1 MCLFLITLGEPVS
14 YPVNQVDGF
23 ELTIEKPTWSPF
35 KGYTIRWALLR
46 ILKKSIPSVRM
57 VVLALSISNATLTGN
72 GIV

>member
-35 KGYTIRWALLR
+35 KGYTIRGLLLR
-46 ILKKSIPSVRM
+46 ILKKSILSVRM

>member
-23 ELTIEKPTWSPF
+23 ELTIEKPTGIRLRDIPF
-35 KGYTIRWALLR
+35 AGLLLR

>member
-23 ELTIEKPTWSPF
+23 ELTIEKPHGLRLRDIPF
-35 KGYTIRWALLR
+35 AGLLLR

>member
-35 KGYTIRWALLR
+35 KGYTIRWAVTANS
-46 ILKKSIPSVRM
+46 KKSIPSVRM